1 MALHTMARLW
11 PQPPV
16 CSHRGYSTDADLT
29 IARAH
34 ASRVPERC
42 DKSARRRGC
51 GLGMGRV
58 ARRWPPT
65 SASRDGVDAL
75 FVAADASCV
84 CEGRRFAA
92 AIRLAHHFRMTRG
105 LDRPR
110 THTSTAHARAAAGV
124 GASGAPL
131 GKKRVRVGKTSRVCL
146 YLVACSARGRW
157 VGGAAGFAR
166 ARVSCVCRRGARQ
179 ATWLILPVVICLSQ
193 RLSHACLSISDLYC
207 ETANGSLN
215 QLWFI

>member
-1 MALHTMARLW
+1 MARLW

-16 CSHRGYSTDADLT
+16 CSNRGYSTDADLT

-42 DKSARRRGC
+42 DRSARRRGC

-124 GASGAPL
+124 GASGAPRGYSGCAWVRPRASVDTWWCARRAVVGSVAL
-131 GKKRVRVGKTSRVCL
+131 RVSRGRVFRVPSRGSAG
-146 YLVACSARGRW
+146 YLVDPASSHML
-157 VGGAAGFAR
+157 
-166 ARVSCVCRRGARQ
+166 VSKIKPCM
-179 ATWLILPVVICLSQ
+179 SKYK
-193 RLSHACLSISDLYC
+193 RLVL
-207 ETANGSLN
+207 
-215 QLWFI
+215 

>member
-1 MALHTMARLW
+1 MARLW

-16 CSHRGYSTDADLT
+16 CSNRGYSTDADLT

-124 GASGAPL
+124 GASGAPR
-131 GKKRVRVGKTSRVCL
+131 GERVRVGKTSLLCL
-146 YLVACSARGRW
+146 YLVVRSARGRW

-166 ARVSCVCRRGARQ
+166 ARVYCVPSRGSAGYLVDPASSHMLVSKIQ
-179 ATWLILPVVICLSQ
+179 PCMSKYK
-193 RLSHACLSISDLYC
+193 RLVL
-207 ETANGSLN
+207 
-215 QLWFI
+215 